1 MLGYLRESCRVLQK
15 ELRDVQTV
23 NMPTVSSLSLSIST
37 ALYVCMYVCMAGVVT
52 KVGSGCFKIVH
63 EKYRAKNADD
73 EADQYQRKFQE
84 GLKLNPELKPQTLRA
99 VVCMCVCM
107 YG

>member
-1 MLGYLRESCRVLQK
+1 
-15 ELRDVQTV
+15 
-23 NMPTVSSLSLSIST
+23 
-37 ALYVCMYVCMAGVVT
+37 MYVCMAGVVK

-84 GLKLNPELKPQTLRA
+84 GLKWYPELKPQTLWA
-99 VVCMCVCM
+99 VVRICVCM
-107 YG
+107 YVCMYEVFVFMYV